1 MKDMRNF
8 LEINRALVAK
18 KRIVMIIMA
27 AALVALPT
35 MAQQQEWKSTSPMM
49 QNEGSVYSSQV
60 TPVGS
65 TAVPAMA
72 TTTESYSPSQPPSGP
87 RHLPKPG
94 DTEQSSDSPI
104 GSPVLPL
111 MVMAV
116 LFAGVV
122 YIRRKRLTAKS

>member
-1 MKDMRNF
+1 
-8 LEINRALVAK
+8 
-18 KRIVMIIMA
+18 MIIMA

-35 MAQQQEWKSTSPMM
+35 MAQQQEWKSTSSMI

-72 TTTESYSPSQPPSGP
+72 TTTESYSPAQTTSGP
-87 RHLPKPG
+87 RRSFDTNGNPEPG
-94 DTEQSSDSPI
+94 KTGDESSPI
-104 GSPVLPL
+104 GSSVLPL

-122 YIRRKRLTAKS
+122 FMRRKRLTAKS